1 MEFGIDWLYC
11 SVVMRKQKPSD
22 IPSCWK
28 SRATLLHVTG
38 RLSFRG
44 VWISCR
50 SPTPRENSFCEKI
63 TKNTKVKSHRLY
75 EKPLDGSIIEL
86 DKTVSVEGHF
96 LLTHIKTCF
105 HGTVYIIRKLNKT
118 VLQYKAKG
126 HIGKGEMTV
135 QWQLRDPLCECFFDD
150 LPEK

>member
-1 MEFGIDWLYC
+1 MKFGIDWLYC
-11 SVVMRKQKPSD
+11 SAVMRKQKPSD

>member
-50 SPTPRENSFCEKI
+50 SPAPRENSFCV
-63 TKNTKVKSHRLY
+63 KNTKVKSHRLY

-118 VLQYKAKG
+118 VTQNKAKG
-126 HIGKGEMTV
+126 HIGKAEMTV